1 MNELTNEFDSY
12 STKDLLTLV
21 QRIEQEISSRALD
34 KQREDILDSLSD
46 FIQQGGSLCVYDDC
60 NGETVVIKDVQ
71 EFRDTVTLILP
82 ALERY

>member
-21 QRIEQEISSRALD
+21 QRVEQEISSRALD

-46 FIQQGGSLCVYDDC
+46 FILQGGSLCFYDDY
-60 NGETVVIKDVQ
+60 NDKTVVIEDVQ
-71 EFRDTVTLILP
+71 DFRNTVMLILP